1 MSRKYIDRP
10 FEVKEVSE
18 DGTFVGYGSVFG
30 EVDWGRDVVMPGA
43 FKESLRD
50 DFEKKNRAV
59 PMLWQHDSR
68 NPIGIYPTIKE
79 DKTGLL
85 VTGACNM
92 DVQQGR
98 ECHALMKQGA
108 LTGLSIGYITE
119 DDEWDDAQMVRKL
132 VKLRLYEISPVTF
145 PMNDSARVSAVKTIK
160 ELASIRDVE
169 KYLRDEGFSRDE
181 FAALIAAVKAHTAQ
195 RESAG
200 GDVAAAAVKRAAEI
214 LRGGA

>member
-1 MSRKYIDRP
+1 MRTYIDRP
-10 FEVKEVSE
+10 FEVKETKD

-43 FKESLRD
+43 FKDSLRE
-50 DFEKKNRAV
+50 DFEKMNRKV
-59 PMLWQHDSR
+59 PMLWQHEAKT
-68 NPIGIYPTIKE
+68 PIGVYTSIKE

-85 VTGACNM
+85 VQGACNM

-119 DDEWDDAQMVRKL
+119 KDEWDADEIVRKL

-145 PMNDSARVSAVKTIK
+145 PMNDSARVSAVKNIESIK
-160 ELASIRDVE
+160 SIRDAE
-169 KYLRDEGFSRDE
+169 KFLRDAGFSRTE
-181 FAALIAAVKAHTAQ
+181 SAALIAAVKGANAAQ
-195 RESAG
+195 RDSAG
-200 GDVAAAAVKRAAEI
+200 DGADGVARAI
-214 LRGGA
+214 KLLRGEK